1 MQDVSGPKRKV
12 SAAYQANWPRNS
24 RSAGRA
30 QGMLIGT
37 AAAAGAYK
45 AREESKKT
53 AASNK
58 EMQSYEKGKND
69 GRMFDSSGRPTS
81 NASKTTKALMKKPVK

>member
-1 MQDVSGPKRKV
+1 MPQGSGSGRRV

-37 AAAAGAYK
+37 AGAAAAYK

-69 GRMFDSSGRPTS
+69 GRMFDSSGRPTT